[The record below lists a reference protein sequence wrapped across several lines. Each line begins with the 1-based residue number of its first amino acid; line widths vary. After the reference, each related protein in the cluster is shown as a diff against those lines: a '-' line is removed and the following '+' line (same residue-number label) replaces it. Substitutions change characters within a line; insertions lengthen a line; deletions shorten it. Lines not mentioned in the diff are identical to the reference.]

1 MAIVDINNLY
11 RYHEIFPEL
20 TDIQADTCLLAGM
33 GMSVKKIAEMR
44 GVVAETVKF
53 SLLTSR
59 DKLGLSSLS
68 DLRLAVNIRLTLV
81 MMDRLNYMACD
92 FSPNC

>member
-1 MAIVDINNLY
+1 MAVVDINNLY

-33 GMSVKKIAEMR
+33 GVPVKKIAGMR
-44 GVVAETVKF
+44 GVSPETVKQT
-53 SLLTSR
+53 LLVSR
-59 DKLGLSSLS
+59 GRMELGSLS

-92 FSPNC
+92 FSPNS